1 MEKTPSKNV
10 FLRLVS
16 MEMAAIFDF
25 RALTKDNR
33 VKWETFGEESIPHY
47 QVASWLLTVT
57 YVECIA
63 VDASNCTNI
72 MYLYNIIIIVTKRT
86 DLI

>member
-1 MEKTPSKNV
+1 M
-10 FLRLVS
+10 
-16 MEMAAIFDF
+16 
-25 RALTKDNR
+25 
-33 VKWETFGEESIPHY
+33 KWETFGEESIPHY

-63 VDASNCTNI
+63 VDASNCTNM

>member
-1 MEKTPSKNV
+1 MNT
-10 FLRLVS
+10 FLHADNGQLVN
-16 MEMAAIFDF
+16 
-25 RALTKDNR
+25 K

-63 VDASNCTNI
+63 VDASNCTDI
-72 MYLYNIIIIVTKRT
+72 MYL
-86 DLI
+86 